1 MRSGR
6 PRPVVRRRWGLI
18 VPIGTLGLVLL
29 APLAALFATTWVLG
43 WRLQVISTPSM
54 SPLYPAGTLVA
65 VEPIDASAVQAGM
78 VIVFRDP
85 ARPDRLVAHRAVM
98 RIPADQPLWQTKG
111 DANRD
116 ADPWHVAA
124 ADVRGRVRWGVPGLG
139 WVVSTFHGWSGAA
152 ILVGSPLALLAA
164 AEVSDLV
171 RRRRKAGRNAAA
183 VRGSAGEPATEK
195 AKSESSSADISTL
208 TITLTLPQAEIDSIT
223 EAAGTESVASLA
235 TRALRNELRS
245 RKAAAY
251 ADSHRHGDA

>member
-1 MRSGR
+1 
-6 PRPVVRRRWGLI
+6 VRRRWGLI
-18 VPIGTLGLVLL
+18 VPIGALGLVLL

-54 SPLYPAGTLVA
+54 APLYPAGTLVA

-98 RIPADQPLWQTKG
+98 RIPAEEPVWQTKG

-139 WVVSTFHGWSGAA
+139 WVVSTFHGWTGAA
-152 ILVGSPLALLAA
+152 TLVGGPLGLLAV

-171 RRRRKAGRNAAA
+171 RRRRRAVLNAAE
-183 VRGSAGEPATEK
+183 VRSTDTP
-195 AKSESSSADISTL
+195 TL
-208 TITLTLPQAEIDSIT
+208 TITLSLPQDDIDRIT
-223 EAAGTESVASLA
+223 EAAGSESLASLT

-245 RKAAAY
+245 REAAVH
-251 ADSHRHGDA
+251 ADSNRHRDAQHS